1 MQVFAKAPT
10 WLAIMAVPKR
20 DDAIMHT
27 IDRAGVSVDDV
38 THAACTAHR
47 RWSIGCSNHDR
58 DDDCLVYAGA
68 SIEASA
74 DDRTEHA
81 VCACLTV

>member
-10 WLAIMAVPKR
+10 WLAIMAVQKR

-27 IDRAGVSVDDV
+27 IARAGVSVDDV

-47 RWSIGCSNHDR
+47 RPVHRMFQS
-58 DDDCLVYAGA
+58 
-68 SIEASA
+68 
-74 DDRTEHA
+74 
-81 VCACLTV
+81 

>member
-10 WLAIMAVPKR
+10 WLTFMAVPKR

-38 THAACTAHR
+38 THATCTAHR
-47 RWSIGCSNHDR
+47 RPLHR
-58 DDDCLVYAGA
+58 Q
-68 SIEASA
+68 
-74 DDRTEHA
+74 
-81 VCACLTV
+81 TVHRRPVHRICQS